1 MFSNTLGSNA
11 LLAALFA
18 PSFLKEIGAP
28 AEAIR
33 WSVEKE
39 RRAVRELLS
48 EERKIV
54 VEHNSITI
62 SEQMGTKLPSVA
74 QVNRGCFLQDKG
86 ESTSPYGF
94 YDEADIKFAI
104 INNDFSLVEDAN
116 IYSAL
121 QAYKDLQEAE
131 EDIPSE
137 MDEYFQPM
145 LSSVP
150 QRKTKEERKAEDKQ
164 FLAWL
169 LK

>member
-1 MFSNTLGSNA
+1 MLSDTLGSNA

-39 RRAVRELLS
+39 RKAVRELLS
-48 EERKIV
+48 EERKV
-54 VEHNSITI
+54 VIEHDSITI
-62 SEQMGTKLPSVA
+62 SEQLGTKLPSVA

-86 ESTSPYGF
+86 GNTSPYGF
-94 YDEADIKFAI
+94 YDEADIKLAI
-104 INNDFSLVEDAN
+104 INNDFDIVEDAN

-131 EDIPSE
+131 EDIPAE
-137 MDEYFQPM
+137 MEEYFQPL
-145 LSSVP
+145 LSSTP
-150 QRKTKEERKAEDKQ
+150 QRKTKAELKAEDKQ